1 MDDRT
6 VVMVLESI
14 FSSEYCGGAETQV
27 KTLGAYLKARGVNV
41 IVVAPMVAYGPQVVH
56 ETSNGLEVVRI
67 PYPKIRFG
75 GTLIMLARLA
85 MFLVRHR
92 HRYVAIHAHIAHN
105 MAAVACL
112 VGRLLGRPVVV
123 KLTGMHEMTSGILAS
138 RRAGLGALL
147 LRAAMRHATFYQA
160 TSTTIRGLLIERGFR
175 ESKVRLIPNAVD
187 VDRFRPTGRESALRR
202 EVCGQAALVGI
213 FVGRLVPEKGLEF
226 LLHGWSRVVAPHHA
240 AKLLLVG
247 DGPLHDSLQSL
258 VERLGIAEQ
267 VLFLGQSSTV
277 ERYLGIADFGVLP
290 SLAEGLSNTLLEYLA
305 AGLPVLGSRVSGTED
320 LVVPGDNGWLFASQ
334 DAARFD
340 ACLADVLR
348 APRAVLD
355 DMGRRARERVIEQA
369 SMPRVAERIARLYG
383 LDLAATPHEVGK
395 CAESWG

>member
-1 MDDRT
+1 
-6 VVMVLESI
+6 MVD
-14 FSSEYCGGAETQV
+14 
-27 KTLGAYLKARGVNV
+27 
-41 IVVAPMVAYGPQVVH
+41 YGPQIAH
-56 ETSNGLEVVRI
+56 ETSNGVEVVRI
-67 PYPKIRFG
+67 PYPKIRLF

-105 MAAVACL
+105 MAAVSCL
-112 VGRLLGRPVVV
+112 IGRLLGKPVVV
-123 KLTGMHEMTSGILAS
+123 KLTGMHEMTCGILALH
-138 RRAGLGALL
+138 AGPGARF
-147 LRAAMRHATFYQA
+147 LRMAMRRATFYQA
-160 TSTTIRGLLIERGFR
+160 TSTTIRGLLLERGFL

-187 VDRFRPTGRESALRR
+187 VDRFRGTGREPGLRR
-202 EVCGQAALVGI
+202 EICGQAALVGV

-226 LLHGWSRVVAPHHA
+226 LLHGWSRIVAPHHA

-247 DGPLHDSLQSL
+247 DGPLNASLRAL
-258 VERLGIAEQ
+258 VERLGIGEQ

-290 SLAEGLSNTLLEYLA
+290 SLAEGLSNTLLEYMA

-334 DAARFD
+334 DAAQLD

-348 APRAVLD
+348 TPRAALD

-369 SMPRVAERIARLYG
+369 SMPRVAERIASLYG
-383 LDLAATPHEVGK
+383 LDLAATPQEVGK